1 MMSFHDEAIDLL
13 DELDGLLDEI
23 EDIDA
28 AADFHESVKEKADS
42 MRRWIEDREYATV
55 GQVTAL
61 ENMIVGCR
69 RWLRD
74 GE

>member
-1 MMSFHDEAIDLL
+1 MSFHDEAIDLL
-13 DELDGLLDEI
+13 DELDGLLDDI
-23 EDIDA
+23 EGIDA
-28 AADFHESVKEKADS
+28 AADFYESVKEKADS

>member
-1 MMSFHDEAIDLL
+1 MSFHDEAIDLL
-13 DELDGLLDEI
+13 DELDGLLDDI

-28 AADFHESVKEKADS
+28 AADFYESVKEKADS
-42 MRRWIEDREYATV
+42 MRMWIEDREYATI

-61 ENMIVGCR
+61 ENMIAGCR